1 MFLSYLL
8 HAQFLQCDIRHFDAS
23 EGVIFQKLFATS
35 IKNKPWMSYYS
46 KLKHVLI
53 LGDTS
58 EFNDVTA
65 QLVICVAKRRKQEEI
80 VKLSWIMTQNTTEDI
95 PSINN
100 DRATLRRTWS
110 SRIESDTRL

>member
-1 MFLSYLL
+1 
-8 HAQFLQCDIRHFDAS
+8 
-23 EGVIFQKLFATS
+23 
-35 IKNKPWMSYYS
+35 MSYYS

-53 LGDTS
+53 LGDAS

-65 QLVICVAKRRKQEEI
+65 QLVICVAKLRKQEEI

-100 DRATLRRTWS
+100 DCTLRRTWS
-110 SRIESDTRL
+110 SRIESDFRL

>member
-1 MFLSYLL
+1 
-8 HAQFLQCDIRHFDAS
+8 
-23 EGVIFQKLFATS
+23 
-35 IKNKPWMSYYS
+35 MSYYS
-46 KLKHVLI
+46 KLNHVLI

-58 EFNDVTA
+58 EFNDVTD

-80 VKLSWIMTQNTTEDI
+80 VKLSWILTQNTTQDI

-100 DRATLRRTWS
+100 DRATSRRTWS

>member
-1 MFLSYLL
+1 MLF
-8 HAQFLQCDIRHFDAS
+8 FK
-23 EGVIFQKLFATS
+23 KLFATS

-53 LGDTS
+53 LVDAS

-80 VKLSWIMTQNTTEDI
+80 VKVSWIMTQHIRKPPLIIKMFYFQDV
-95 PSINN
+95 
-100 DRATLRRTWS
+100 
-110 SRIESDTRL
+110 